1 MNKCLVNPICSF
13 NQIPINLHSKQNT
26 SAHRAGDF
34 LLESWIYDYLW
45 NHCFD
50 IGIMYPFA
58 YQLPPLQI
66 LVLVHILIM
75 GGDFFTLRQSK

>member
-50 IGIMYPFA
+50 IGIKY
-58 YQLPPLQI
+58 
-66 LVLVHILIM
+66 
-75 GGDFFTLRQSK
+75 